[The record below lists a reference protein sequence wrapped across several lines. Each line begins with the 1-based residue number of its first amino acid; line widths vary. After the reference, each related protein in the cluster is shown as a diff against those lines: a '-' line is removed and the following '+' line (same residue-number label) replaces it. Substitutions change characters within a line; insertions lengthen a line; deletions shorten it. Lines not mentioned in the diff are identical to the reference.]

1 MLPFAQHEPHNLKDY
16 MDPKIPS
23 QQGTFRNAG
32 GKPVTLQDVALAADV
47 SISTVSRVLDE
58 RLPPSR
64 SKAAERVRKVA
75 QELGYRRDIM
85 ASSLRRGGTGTIGV
99 LVPRLS
105 DTVMALIYEAVFRAA
120 ARKGYFAIVTT
131 SGDDPIQEQSAAESL
146 LDRRVDGLILATSRL
161 DDQLPAQLRQ
171 RNIPHA
177 LILRTDGVSRSAVG
191 DDEQGGYLATR
202 HLIDLG
208 HRDIGLLAGP
218 GFTSSARDRQRG
230 YRRAMNEAGIPIR
243 PEWVCASEYG
253 IESGETVGF
262 ALLTGKHRPSAV
274 FAVNDD
280 LAIGVMA
287 AAHRLGIVI
296 GQELSLVG
304 YNDIPLAARLPIPL
318 TSVHMPFDHLAS
330 LAVELLLSSTEPSDP
345 ITRVMPSLIPRAS
358 TMPPAS
364 GQIPSVRGIHEK
376 TP

>member
-1 MLPFAQHEPHNLKDY
+1 MRS
-16 MDPKIPS
+16 KIPLH
-23 QQGTFRNAG
+23 QGSLRKAG
-32 GKPVTLQDVALAADV
+32 DKPVTLQDVAAAAGV

-64 SKAAERVRKVA
+64 SKAADRVRNIA

-105 DTVMALIYEAVFRAA
+105 DTVMALTYEAVFRAA
-120 ARKGYFAIVTT
+120 ERKGYFAIVTT
-131 SGDDPIQEQSAAESL
+131 CGDDPIQEQMAAESL

-218 GFTSSARDRQRG
+218 GFTSSARARVQG
-230 YRRAMNEAGIPIR
+230 FQRAMNEAKISIR
-243 PEWVCASEYG
+243 REWIRESGYG
-253 IESGETVGF
+253 IASGEAEGF
-262 ALLTGKHRPSAV
+262 ILLSDKCRPSAI
-274 FAVNDD
+274 FAINDD

-287 AAHRLGIVI
+287 AAHRLGIEI
-296 GQELSLVG
+296 GKGLSLVG
-304 YNDIPLAARLPIPL
+304 YNDIPIAARLPVPL
-318 TSVHMPFDHLAS
+318 TTVHIPFDPLAT
-330 LAVELLLSSTEPSDP
+330 LAVQLLLTPVLSSDP
-345 ITRVMPSLIPRAS
+345 IQMVMPSLIPRAS
-358 TMPPAS
+358 TVPH
-364 GQIPSVRGIHEK
+364 R
-376 TP
+376 

>member
-1 MLPFAQHEPHNLKDY
+1 
-16 MDPKIPS
+16 MDSNTPS
-23 QQGTFRNAG
+23 QQGAIRKIG
-32 GKPVTLQDVALAADV
+32 GKPVTLQDVAVAAGV

-64 SKAAERVRKVA
+64 SKAAERVREVA

-120 ARKGYFAIVTT
+120 ERKGYFAIVAT
-131 SGDDPIQEQSAAESL
+131 SGDDPKEEQSAAESL

-161 DDQLPAQLRQ
+161 DDQLPAQLRE
-171 RNIPHA
+171 RNIAHA
-177 LILRTDGVSRSAVG
+177 LILRTDGVSRSAIG
-191 DDEQGGYLATR
+191 DDEQGGYMATR

-218 GFTSSARDRQRG
+218 NFASSALNRVRG
-230 YRRAMNEAGIPIR
+230 FRRAMNEAGIAIR
-243 PEWVCASEYG
+243 SEWIRESGFG
-253 IESGETVGF
+253 IESGEAEGLV
-262 ALLTGKHRPSAV
+262 LLAGARQPSAV

-287 AAHRLGIVI
+287 AAHRIGIAI
-296 GQELSLVG
+296 GRELSLVG

-318 TSVHMPFDHLAS
+318 TSVHIPFDHLAS
-330 LAVELLLSSTEPSDP
+330 IAVDLLLASAEPVDP
-345 ITRVMPSLIPRAS
+345 IRQVMPSLIPRAS
-358 TMPPAS
+358 TMPPAN
-364 GQIPSVRGIHEK
+364 
-376 TP
+376 T